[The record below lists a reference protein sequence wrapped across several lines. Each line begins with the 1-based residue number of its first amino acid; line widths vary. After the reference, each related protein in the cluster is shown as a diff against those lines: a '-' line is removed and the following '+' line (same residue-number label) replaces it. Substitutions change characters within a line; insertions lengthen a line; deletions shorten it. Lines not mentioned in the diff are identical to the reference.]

1 MEIEDG
7 PFTEAVHGE
16 SAVKRSIKEGRACGP
31 DDIPPEIFQHCDL
44 ANIILAFA
52 KKLLDEEKPE
62 HWFRNDLIPLPKAGV
77 QGVSLSGIAA
87 KLVNKM
93 ILNRIRSKI
102 DEHLPPNE
110 NGFRPGR

>member
-1 MEIEDG
+1 MGIEDG

-31 DDIPPEIFQHCDL
+31 DDIPPEIFKHCDL

-77 QGVSLSGIAA
+77 QGDISLWHCC
-87 KLVNKM
+87 
-93 ILNRIRSKI
+93 KI
-102 DEHLPPNE
+102 GKE
-110 NGFRPGR
+110 NDLE